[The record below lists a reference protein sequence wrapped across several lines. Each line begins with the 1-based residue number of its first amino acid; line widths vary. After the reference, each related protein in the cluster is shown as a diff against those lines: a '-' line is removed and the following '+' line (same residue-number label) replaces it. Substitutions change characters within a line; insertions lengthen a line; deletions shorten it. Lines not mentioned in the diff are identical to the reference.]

1 MKKLLFIVFFLTLF
15 SCSNNQNINGLEEEV
30 EVLRDKYGINHIY
43 ANNENDLF
51 FMQGYLAAKDRLFQF
66 EIWRRQATGTVSEIF
81 GEEEFERDLGTRLF
95 KFRGDIKEELNHYHE
110 NGYEII
116 TSYVDGV
123 NAYIKEIKENN
134 LELPLEFKLLG
145 IEPMEWTP
153 EVVISRHQ
161 GLLGNI
167 EDELN
172 IGRAVS
178 IIGEKKVKD
187 LMWFHP
193 KEPSLKLDKRITKKD
208 LENDILK
215 LYNAYRQPI
224 EFKRDYILK
233 KYRSDN
239 NQIAEIKIEK
249 DLDNYSTGSNNWAIS
264 GEKSF
269 NGYPLLAND
278 PHRTIVAPSLRYMA
292 HLVAP
297 GWNVIGGGE
306 PEIPGI
312 SIGHNGYGAWGLT
325 VFRTDAEDLY
335 VYNLN
340 PKNPSEYLHNG
351 KWKKFEVIKEKINV
365 KGKGEKEVSLNYSIH
380 GPVTFIDEKR
390 NKAYAVK
397 CGWLEVGGSPY
408 LASLRMDQSKSW
420 EEFRDACNYS
430 NIPGENMVWADKDG
444 NIGWQAVGIA
454 PIRNT
459 HSGLVPVMGNGEYEW
474 DGYLPIIEK
483 PNKFNPKEKF
493 IQTANQN
500 VTPDDYDRW
509 NAIGFDWSDPFRGD
523 RINNILTNS
532 SNFSME
538 DMISLQVD
546 YHSVSSEKLIMM
558 LSNVL
563 NDDNKYFKILSNW
576 DNKLSKDSIA
586 AGLYNAWEMIIWNE
600 FNRRYVPKEVKNF
613 IWMQLSRVIEKL
625 EDFSEK
631 DRNEILASSFN
642 QAVEYMVNT
651 YGEDTNNWVYGQ
663 NEYKHVKI
671 RHPLE
676 RVVNDSIYSL
686 ISLKSYPRGGNGFT
700 PGSTS
705 FNNNQSSG
713 GSFRVLINTGDWDNS
728 IATNS
733 PGQSGNPKSKFYNNL
748 YEDWANDIYF
758 PLLYSKS
765 KILKNLENRKVY
777 YPINRN

>member
-1 MKKLLFIVFFLTLF
+1 MKKTLLLIIFIFI
-15 SCSNNQNINGLEEEV
+15 SCSNNQKINGLEEEV

-43 ANNENDLF
+43 ANNEKDLF

-81 GEEEFERDLGTRLF
+81 GEQEFERDLGTRLF
-95 KFRGDIKEELNHYHE
+95 KFRGDLKEELNHYHD

-116 TSYVDGV
+116 TSYTDGV
-123 NAYIKEIKENN
+123 NAYIREIKENN
-134 LELPLEFKLLG
+134 LELPLEFKILG

-153 EVVISRHQ
+153 DVVISRHQ

-178 IIGEKKVKD
+178 IIGEDKVKD

-193 KEPSLKLDKRITKKD
+193 KEPSIKLDPRITRED

-215 LYNAYRQPI
+215 LYNAYREPI
-224 EFKRDYILK
+224 DFKSNYILK
-233 KYRSDN
+233 EYRSENDQLTN
-239 NQIAEIKIEK
+239 IESNIVTDK
-249 DLDNYSTGSNNWAIS
+249 YSIGSNNWAIS

-340 PKNPSEYLHNG
+340 PNNPSEYFHNG
-351 KWKKFEVIKEKINV
+351 KWEKFEVIKETIPIKD
-365 KGKGEKEVSLNYSIH
+365 KDDKEVELYYSVH
-380 GPVTFIDEKR
+380 GPVTFIDKKR

-397 CGWLEVGGSPY
+397 CGWLEIGGSPY

-444 NIGWQAVGIA
+444 NIGWQSVGIA

-459 HSGLVPVMGNGEYEW
+459 HSGLVPVMGDGNYEW
-474 DGYLPIIEK
+474 DGYLPIIDK
-483 PNKFNPKEKF
+483 PSKFNPEEKY

-500 VTPDDYDRW
+500 VTPDDYDKW

-523 RINNILTNS
+523 RIDDILTNS
-532 SNFSME
+532 SDFSME

-546 YHSVSSEKLIMM
+546 YHSKSSEKLIKM
-558 LSNVL
+558 LSQSF
-563 NDDNKYFKILSNW
+563 DEQNKYYKLLSTW
-576 DNKLSKDSIA
+576 DNKLSKDSVA
-586 AGLYNAWEMIIWNE
+586 AGLYNAWELTVLME
-600 FNRRYVPKEVKNF
+600 FNKQYVPIKVQKY
-613 IWMQLSRVIEKL
+613 IQMQLYKIIEKL
-625 EDFSEK
+625 EGFSEK
-631 DRNEILASSFN
+631 DRNRFIKSSFN
-642 QAVEYMVNT
+642 QAVELMIT
-651 YGEDTNNWVYGQ
+651 WFGEETENWVYGQ
-663 NEYKHVKI
+663 ENYKHVKI
-671 RHPLE
+671 KHPLE
-676 RVVNDSIYSL
+676 EIVTDSVYNL
-686 ISLKSYPRGGNGFT
+686 ISLKAYPRGGNGYT
-700 PGSTS
+700 PGSTGY
-705 FNNNQSSG
+705 NLNQSSG

-728 IATNS
+728 FATNS
-733 PGQSGNPKSKFYNNL
+733 PGQSGDPDSKFYDNL

-765 KILKNLENRKVY
+765 KILRNLENRKVY
-777 YPINRN
+777 YPQD

>member
-1 MKKLLFIVFFLTLF
+1 
-15 SCSNNQNINGLEEEV
+15 
-30 EVLRDKYGINHIY
+30 
-43 ANNENDLF
+43 
-51 FMQGYLAAKDRLFQF
+51 MQGYLAAKDRLFQF
-66 EIWRRQATGTVSEIF
+66 EIWRRQATGTVAEIF

-95 KFRGDIKEELNHYHE
+95 KFRGDLKEELNHYHD

-116 TSYVDGV
+116 TSYTDGV
-123 NAYIKEIKENN
+123 NAYIREIKENN
-134 LELPLEFKLLG
+134 LELPLEFKILG

-153 EVVISRHQ
+153 DVVISRHQ

-178 IIGEKKVKD
+178 IIGEDKVKD

-193 KEPSLKLDKRITKKD
+193 KEPSIKLDPRITRED

-215 LYNAYRQPI
+215 LYNAYREPI
-224 EFKRDYILK
+224 DFKSNYILK
-233 KYRSDN
+233 EYRSENDQLTN
-239 NQIAEIKIEK
+239 IESNIVTDK
-249 DLDNYSTGSNNWAIS
+249 YSIGSNNWAIS

-340 PKNPSEYLHNG
+340 PNNPSEYFHNG
-351 KWKKFEVIKEKINV
+351 KWEKFEVIKETITIKD
-365 KGKGEKEVSLNYSIH
+365 KDDKEVELYYSVH
-380 GPVTFIDEKR
+380 GPVTFIDKKR

-397 CGWLEVGGSPY
+397 CGWLEIGGSPY

-444 NIGWQAVGIA
+444 NIGWQSVGIA

-459 HSGLVPVMGNGEYEW
+459 HSGLVPVMGDGNYEW
-474 DGYLPIIEK
+474 DGYLPIIDK
-483 PNKFNPKEKF
+483 PSKFNPEEKY

-500 VTPDDYDRW
+500 VTPDDYDKW

-523 RINNILTNS
+523 RIDDILTNS
-532 SNFSME
+532 SDFSME

-546 YHSVSSEKLIMM
+546 YHSKSSEKLIKM
-558 LSNVL
+558 LSQSF
-563 NDDNKYFKILSNW
+563 DEQNKYYKLLSTW
-576 DNKLSKDSIA
+576 DNKLSKDSVA
-586 AGLYNAWEMIIWNE
+586 AGLYNAWELTVLME
-600 FNRRYVPKEVKNF
+600 FNKQYVPIKVQKY
-613 IWMQLSRVIEKL
+613 IQMQLYKIIEKL
-625 EDFSEK
+625 EGFSEK
-631 DRNEILASSFN
+631 DRNRFIKSSFN
-642 QAVEYMVNT
+642 QAVELMIT
-651 YGEDTNNWVYGQ
+651 WFGEETENWVYGQ
-663 NEYKHVKI
+663 ENYKHVKI
-671 RHPLE
+671 KHPLE
-676 RVVNDSIYSL
+676 EIVTDSVYNL
-686 ISLKSYPRGGNGFT
+686 ISLKAYPRGGNGYT
-700 PGSTS
+700 PGSTGY
-705 FNNNQSSG
+705 NLNQSSG

-728 IATNS
+728 FATNS
-733 PGQSGNPKSKFYNNL
+733 PGQSGDPDSKFYDNL

-765 KILKNLENRKVY
+765 KILRNLENRKVY
-777 YPINRN
+777 YPQD